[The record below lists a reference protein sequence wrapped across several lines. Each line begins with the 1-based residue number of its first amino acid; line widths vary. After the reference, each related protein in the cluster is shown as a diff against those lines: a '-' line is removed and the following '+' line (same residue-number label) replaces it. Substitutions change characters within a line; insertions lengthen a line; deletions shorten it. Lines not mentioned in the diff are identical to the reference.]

1 MAAIFFSYSHAD
13 ESIRDRLETH
23 LAMLKREGVIEAWH
37 DRRIVAGSPLDP
49 AISAEVERADL
60 FLCLV
65 SADSLASDYCYSKEM
80 ARALERQKAGQ
91 AHVIPVILRDCD
103 WKSSP
108 LGKLLAVPRDG
119 KPVVKFPH
127 EDEAFLQVV
136 EAIRNYLGSRAPAVP
151 SRGPA
156 VPPAT
161 APQPAAVAKAP
172 SSASS
177 ISVPRSSNL
186 RLRKTFTDAD
196 KHIFQE
202 EGFAFVALY
211 FEGSLTELQ
220 DRNPGLQTSFKRID
234 ANTFT
239 AYAFVNGRLS
249 TQCRVFLGGMQT
261 GGIAYSGQAESMG
274 NGFNECLIVK
284 ADDQGLRFESMGMAH
299 IHGRGGRDQA
309 LSQEGA
315 AELYWAMFM
324 EPLQR

>member
-1 MAAIFFSYSHAD
+1 MATVFFSYSHAD
-13 ESIRDRLETH
+13 ESFRDRLETH
-23 LAMLKREGVIEAWH
+23 LAMLKREGAIEAWH

-65 SADSLASDYCYSKEM
+65 SADFLASDYCYSKEM
-80 ARALERQKAGQ
+80 AWALERQVAGQ

-103 WKSSP
+103 WKRSP
-108 LGKLLAVPRDG
+108 LGKLLAAPRDG

-136 EAIRNYLGSRAPAVP
+136 EAIRSYLGSRAPVNSGRSPAASP
-151 SRGPA
+151 IMGPQPVA
-156 VPPAT
+156 GAKVPPT
-161 APQPAAVAKAP
+161 A
-172 SSASS
+172 SAGGG
-177 ISVPRSSNL
+177 PRSSNL

-196 KHIFQE
+196 KHLFQE
-202 EGFAFVALY
+202 EGFTFIALY
-211 FEGSLTELQ
+211 FEGSLAELQ
-220 DRNPGLQTSFKRID
+220 ARNPGLQTSFKRID

-239 AYAFVNGRLS
+239 AHVFINGRLG
-249 TQCRVFLGGMQT
+249 TQCRIFLGGMMS

-284 ADDQGLRFESMGMAH
+284 ADDQGLRFDSMGMAH
-299 IHGRGGRDQA
+299 IGGRRRQDGA
-309 LSQEGA
+309 LSPEGA
-315 AELYWAMFM
+315 AELYWSMFM